1 MKKIYLILLL
11 ILGACT
17 SDEFEPIPETV
28 VFDTFAVAENIVK
41 DKGTI
46 TFTLEKEG
54 TYILTLSD
62 GNQVISR
69 EKFVGKQGRNNLTLY
84 TRTIQ
89 SKYLYLVL
97 QDTNNNQIGK
107 TTIIIK

>member
-1 MKKIYLILLL
+1 MII
-11 ILGACT
+11 ACT
-17 SDEFEPIPETV
+17 SDELQPEH
-28 VFDTFAVAENIVK
+28 AIVK
-41 DKGTI
+41 DTFEVVENTVTDKSPI

-54 TYILTLSD
+54 IYTLTLLD

-69 EKFVGKQGRNNLTLY
+69 EKFVGKQGKNSLTLY

-89 SKYLYLVL
+89 TKYLYLVL
-97 QDTNNNQIGK
+97 QDSNNNQIGK

>member
-1 MKKIYLILLL
+1 MKKMYFIFLLM
-11 ILGACT
+11 IVACT
-17 SDEFEPIPETV
+17 SDELQPEPV
-28 VFDTFAVAENIVK
+28 IVK
-41 DKGTI
+41 DTFEVVENTVEDKSAI

-54 TYILTLSD
+54 IYTLTLLD

-69 EKFVGKQGRNNLTLY
+69 EKFVGKQGKNSLTLY

-89 SKYLYLVL
+89 TKYLYLVL
-97 QDTNNNQIGK
+97 QDSNNNQIGK